1 MKRWLPILAL
11 IALSC
16 VLPSLTVDSPP
27 TQVPLSE
34 PGGNSA
40 TPTPTLIVQPTFT
53 PTPELTPTPSTDEL
67 HPLLLEESIHIYPV
81 DLFVQDFYSLDVVPQ
96 IPVNFTH
103 TLTLTVNFPDGSS
116 QQRLVEPTG
125 LDGKHRARFIWAN
138 QVPSD
143 TSPFRLTFTLEL
155 DEVQALLPYE
165 AAKVS
170 VTIPVTALP
179 DTNLSQPEPDA
190 SWAITQTTGF
200 RVHYIT
206 GTLAERDLDYILTE
220 AQLAYSSITQF
231 FGEYSKTV
239 DIYILDRVV
248 GQGGYASSDWVA
260 ISYPDRTYSPIDI
273 GSLLR
278 HELTHRLDAAIDCD
292 HAPALLREGLAVFLA
307 GGHYREEPLISKAS
321 VVLANGYMIPISNL
335 LSDFYVYQHEVA
347 YLEAAAFVAY
357 IEEEYGWEGIE
368 TVCKS
373 ASKAQGTDQDKMNA
387 AIKAVADINYDSFVR
402 QYRAWLNAQPL
413 SVSDL
418 ELFEYELQL
427 MDLMRAYQLT
437 YDPVAHFLEGIL
449 FDPQEGER
457 LDIVAD
463 FVRSP
468 RSEKAV
474 AIELLLAAGQDAILR
489 QDTKFLSTLIEILES
504 VLLDDND
511 DTPVFQEII
520 DIIRYVR
527 AVGLEPYYLTFRGES
542 QYEVAVLS
550 LTNWPQRMVINMDWS
565 GYRWFLSGARY
576 QD

>member
-1 MKRWLPILAL
+1 MNCTRYFLRSLSIYIRL
-11 IALSC
+11 ICS
-16 VLPSLTVDSPP
+16 S
-27 TQVPLSE
+27 
-34 PGGNSA
+34 N
-40 TPTPTLIVQPTFT
+40 
-53 PTPELTPTPSTDEL
+53 
-67 HPLLLEESIHIYPV
+67 
-81 DLFVQDFYSLDVVPQ
+81 DFYSLDVVPQ

-321 VVLANGYMIPISNL
+321 VVLANGYMIPISSL

-357 IEEEYGWEGIE
+357 IEEEFGWEGIE